1 VAERVEVREGVLK
14 ENDRIAAELR
24 EALAAKRTLCLNLIS
39 SPGAGKTSILEG
51 TLEALRAT
59 PLRAAVLTGDIQ
71 TERDADRL
79 KRYGFP
85 ALQITTGG
93 TCHLDASMVRR
104 SLTGLP
110 PDDLDVLFIEN
121 VGNLVCPASYDL
133 GEDAK
138 VVVLSVAEGD
148 DKPLKYPGIFRRARL
163 MLLHKIDLLPYT
175 RFNRDAAVADA
186 RRVNPEI
193 EVVETSC
200 LGEPGLEAWLRWID
214 SQLAVKRKTGRPARG

>member
-1 VAERVEVREGVLK
+1 VAERVEVRESVLK

-24 EALAAKRTLCLNLIS
+24 AQLAASRTLCLNLIS

-104 SLTGLP
+104 SLASLSPG
-110 PDDLDVLFIEN
+110 DLDILFVEN

-175 RFNRDAAVADA
+175 RFSRDAAVADA

-200 LGEPGLEAWLRWID
+200 LAEPGLGAWLRWIEN
-214 SQLAVKRKTGRPARG
+214 QLAVKRQTGRPARG

>member
-1 VAERVEVREGVLK
+1 MTERVEVREGVLK
-14 ENDRIAAELR
+14 ENDRIALELR
-24 EALAAKRTLCLNLIS
+24 ERLAASGTLCLNLIS

-51 TLEALRAT
+51 TLEALRPT
-59 PLRAAVLTGDIQ
+59 PLRIAVLTGDIQ

-79 KRYGFP
+79 RRYGFP

-93 TCHLDASMVRR
+93 TCHLDASMVQR
-104 SLTGLP
+104 SLTSLP
-110 PDDLDVLFIEN
+110 QGDLDILFIEN

-163 MLLHKIDLLPYT
+163 MLLHKIDLLPHT
-175 RFNRDAAVADA
+175 RFSRDAAVADA

-193 EVVETSC
+193 QVVETSC
-200 LGEPGLEAWLRWID
+200 LAEPGLDGWLRWID
-214 SQLAVKRKTGRPARG
+214 TQLAVKRQAGRPARG